1 VDVVFRKT
9 VCRAVVSW
17 LARRGWDADV
27 LAACASDL
35 VQALSDTQLVTGI
48 AVLVAG
54 MIGLARADAAGPMT
68 VYHFTI
74 VTDLAWFS
82 SNAHLLALLVLRSR
96 GISAKER
103 PRGRRSWAVRL
114 PVALRVGLM
123 LVLAGLL
130 LYATWVTGFEC
141 WYYEL
146 SCPAKCTTKYPKC
159 GEPRTWMIVNFVLI
173 LYSYP
178 LHMIGLSVTARR
190 LWLRHRDRFLGQPGA
205 GHLCAIRDLVSLAQ
219 AVVFWAWNVLASEL
233 FATIELIAWFIM
245 GCYWVFQDRQ
255 LGHDEMTGEEAS
267 AEDKLG
273 FGQLVPIVLLLLPLL
288 GLAESYAEHTEEKKL
303 ENECH
308 CDGCEW
314 HAFS

>member
-1 VDVVFRKT
+1 M
-9 VCRAVVSW
+9 VVSW
-17 LARRGWDADV
+17 LEDRGWDTDV
-27 LAACASDL
+27 IAACAFDL

-54 MIGLARADAAGPMT
+54 MIGLTRADSEKPMT

-82 SNAHLLALLVLRSR
+82 SNAHLLSLLVLRSR

-103 PRGRRSWAVRL
+103 RRRSWAVRL
-114 PVALRVGLM
+114 PIALRAGLM
-123 LVLAGLL
+123 VALAGLL
-130 LYATWVTGFEC
+130 LYASWITGFEC

-146 SCPAKCTTKYPKC
+146 DCPAKCTTKYPKC

-178 LHMIGLSVTARR
+178 LHMFELSLTARR
-190 LWLRHRDRFLGQPGA
+190 LWLCHRDRFLGKPGA
-205 GHLCAIRDLVSLAQ
+205 EHASASWGVVSL
-219 AVVFWAWNVLASEL
+219 VRGVIFWLWNILASEL
-233 FATIELIAWFIM
+233 FSVLELIAWFVL
-245 GCYWVFQDRQ
+245 GCYWVFQDRS
-255 LGHDEMTGEEAS
+255 LGHGAMTAEESS

-273 FGQLVPIVLLLLPLL
+273 FGQLVPIILLLLPLL
-288 GLAESYAEHTEEKKL
+288 GVAESYADHTEEKKM
-303 ENECH
+303 ENDCN

-314 HAFS
+314 YAGSW